1 MILSSLLEVAGVGR
15 TAKMKV
21 ARTLAYAYVVTPI
34 MFVAVVRALKA
45 CEAIL
50 DKRR

>member
-1 MILSSLLEVAGVGR
+1 MMLSSLVEVARVGE

-34 MFVAVVRALKA
+34 MFVAVVGALMA
-45 CEAIL
+45 CKAIL
-50 DKRR
+50 DKRG